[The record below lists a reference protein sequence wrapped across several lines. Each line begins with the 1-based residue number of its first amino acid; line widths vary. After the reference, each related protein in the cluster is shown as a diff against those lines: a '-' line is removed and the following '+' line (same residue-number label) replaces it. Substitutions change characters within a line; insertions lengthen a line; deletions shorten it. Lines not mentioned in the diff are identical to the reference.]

1 MKMKKM
7 ICAAFC
13 GLAVITMAGCG
24 ELKPDQVNG
33 VYKNDNNTYVL
44 VYDTEVELPT
54 KEKTMQF
61 KIYETDNESVYND
74 KHYYVESHLLVDTK
88 GNLYDVDIAGNK
100 IMHGTIKDNTLNITK
115 DIPFYIIKTG
125 EYKKSSDPIP
135 SNEELSYTHAK
146 AQSEATKAWLEKK
159 KAEGPKPSAF
169 EEHFKKQGWK

>member
-7 ICAAFC
+7 ICVAFC
-13 GLAVITMAGCG
+13 GLAVLTMAGCG

-33 VYKNDNNTYVL
+33 VYKNDNNTYVF
-44 VYDTEVELPT
+44 VYDTEIELAN

-61 KIYETDNESVYND
+61 KIYETDDKAVYND
-74 KHYYVESHLLVDTK
+74 KHYYLDSKLLVDSK

-115 DIPFYIIKTG
+115 DIPFYKIKTG

-146 AQSEATKAWLEKK
+146 AQSEKNKAWLAQ
-159 KAEGPKPSAF
+159 KAKEGPKPSAF
-169 EEHFKKQGWK
+169 DKFKK

>member
-1 MKMKKM
+1 MMMKKM

-13 GLAVITMAGCG
+13 GLAVVTMAGCG
-24 ELKPDQVNG
+24 ELKPEQVNG

-44 VYDTEVELPT
+44 VY
-54 KEKTMQF
+54 
-61 KIYETDNESVYND
+61 ETDNKSVYKD
-74 KHYYVESHLLVDTK
+74 KHYYVESHLLVDQK

-125 EYKKSSDPIP
+125 EYKKSNDPIP
-135 SNEELSYTHAK
+135 SNDELSYTHAK
-146 AQSEATKAWLEKK
+146 AQSEATKEWLEKK

-169 EEHFKKQGWK
+169 DEHFKKQGWK